1 MYEVINMKMIQRS
14 TRKSGHSVITTL
26 PPDVLQQL
34 NLNVGDSIEYVIKG
48 GHVEIRKA
56 TEKED
61 DFLATVNAVMDD
73 YTVALEGLVSR

>member
-34 NLNVGDSIEYVIKG
+34 NLNLGDSIEYVIKD

-56 TEKED
+56 AEKED

-73 YTVALEGLVSR
+73 YTIALEGLVSR

>member
-56 TEKED
+56 AEKED

-73 YTVALEGLVSR
+73 YNVALEGLVSR

>member
-1 MYEVINMKMIQRS
+1 MKMIQRS

-34 NLNVGDSIEYVIKG
+34 NLNLGDSIEYVIKG

-56 TEKED
+56 EIGR
-61 DFLATVNAVMDD
+61 AHV
-73 YTVALEGLVSR
+73 

>member
-1 MYEVINMKMIQRS
+1 MKMIQRS

-26 PPDVLQQL
+26 PPDVLEKL

-56 TEKED
+56 VEKED

-73 YTVALEGLVSR
+73 YNTALEGLVNR

>member
-48 GHVEIRKA
+48 GHIEIRKA
-56 TEKED
+56 AENED

>member
-1 MYEVINMKMIQRS
+1 MKMIQRS

-48 GHVEIRKA
+48 GRVEIRKA
-56 TEKED
+56 AEKED

>member
-1 MYEVINMKMIQRS
+1 MKMIQRS

-56 TEKED
+56 VEKED

>member
-1 MYEVINMKMIQRS
+1 MKMIQRS

-34 NLNVGDSIEYVIKG
+34 NLNLGDSIEYVIKD

-56 TEKED
+56 AEKED
-61 DFLATVNAVMDD
+61 DFLATVDAVMDD

>member
-34 NLNVGDSIEYVIKG
+34 NLNLGDSIEYVIKD

-56 TEKED
+56 AEKED

>member
-1 MYEVINMKMIQRS
+1 MKMIQRS

-34 NLNVGDSIEYVIKG
+34 NLNVGDPIEYVIKG
-48 GHVEIRKA
+48 GRVEIRKA
-56 TEKED
+56 AEKED

>member
-34 NLNVGDSIEYVIKG
+34 NLNVGDPIEYVIKG
-48 GHVEIRKA
+48 GRVEIRKA
-56 TEKED
+56 AEKED

>member
-1 MYEVINMKMIQRS
+1 MIQRS

-34 NLNVGDSIEYVIKG
+34 NLNVGDSIEYVIKS

-56 TEKED
+56 AEKED

-73 YTVALEGLVSR
+73 YTVALEGLVSRSSVI

>member
-14 TRKSGHSVITTL
+14 TRKSGHSVIATL

-34 NLNVGDSIEYVIKG
+34 NLNVGDSIEYVIKD

-56 TEKED
+56 AEKED

>member
-1 MYEVINMKMIQRS
+1 MKMIQRS

-34 NLNVGDSIEYVIKG
+34 NLNVGDPIEYVIKG
-48 GHVEIRKA
+48 GRVEIRKA
-56 TEKED
+56 AEKED

-73 YTVALEGLVSR
+73 YNVALEGLVSR

>member
-1 MYEVINMKMIQRS
+1 MKMIQRS

-56 TEKED
+56 AEKED
-61 DFLATVNAVMDD
+61 SFLATVNAVMDD
-73 YTVALEGLVSR
+73 YNTALEGLVNR

>member
-34 NLNVGDSIEYVIKG
+34 NLNLGDSIEYVIKD

-56 TEKED
+56 AEKED

-73 YTVALEGLVSR
+73 YNVALEGLVSR

>member
-1 MYEVINMKMIQRS
+1 MKMIQRS

-48 GHVEIRKA
+48 GHVKIRKA
-56 TEKED
+56 AEKED

>member
-1 MYEVINMKMIQRS
+1 M
-14 TRKSGHSVITTL
+14 
-26 PPDVLQQL
+26 
-34 NLNVGDSIEYVIKG
+34 GDPIEYVIKG

-56 TEKED
+56 AEKED

>member
-1 MYEVINMKMIQRS
+1 MIQRS

-34 NLNVGDSIEYVIKG
+34 NLNVGDPIEYVIKG
-48 GHVEIRKA
+48 GRVEIRKA
-56 TEKED
+56 AEKED

>member
-1 MYEVINMKMIQRS
+1 MKMIQRS

-56 TEKED
+56 AEKED

>member
-1 MYEVINMKMIQRS
+1 MKMIQRS

-56 TEKED
+56 VEKED

-73 YTVALEGLVSR
+73 YTVALEGLVSRRSVI

>member
-1 MYEVINMKMIQRS
+1 MKMIQRS

-56 TEKED
+56 VEKED

-73 YTVALEGLVSR
+73 YNTALEGLVTR

>member
-1 MYEVINMKMIQRS
+1 MKMIQRS

-56 TEKED
+56 VEKED

-73 YTVALEGLVSR
+73 YNTALEGLVNR

>member
-1 MYEVINMKMIQRS
+1 MKMIQRS

-26 PPDVLQQL
+26 PPDVLEKL

-48 GHVEIRKA
+48 GHVEIHKA
-56 TEKED
+56 AEKED

-73 YTVALEGLVSR
+73 YNVAREGLVSR

>member
-1 MYEVINMKMIQRS
+1 MKMIQRS

-48 GHVEIRKA
+48 GHVEIRKVA
-56 TEKED
+56 EKED

>member
-1 MYEVINMKMIQRS
+1 MKMIQRS

-48 GHVEIRKA
+48 HVEIRKA
-56 TEKED
+56 AEKED

>member
-14 TRKSGHSVITTL
+14 TRKSGYSVITTL

-34 NLNVGDSIEYVIKG
+34 NLNVGDSIEYVIKD

-56 TEKED
+56 AEKED